1 VVVESD
7 GTPETAHVC
16 DGDPFGLQS
25 EEGILVGLTWLGRA
39 SKDSLKNFDREVV
52 DGVGNI

>member
-16 DGDPFGLQS
+16 DRDPFGLQF
-25 EEGILVGLTWLGRA
+25 EERILVGLTWLGRA
-39 SKDSLKNFDREVV
+39 GKDSLKNFDREVV
-52 DGVGNI
+52 DGVGNT